1 MILTWGLTLWVCE
14 ELILMLPLCLGLTSA
29 LLIGTSFGQTY
40 HISLISTNILHDEY
54 LGSDALDFHTKA
66 HTYTTAKFITVQ
78 HDLSNPGIKPR
89 SPPLQVDSLPA
100 EAWGKPRNTGAGSLS
115 LLQRIF
121 LTQESN
127 QGLLHC
133 RWVLYQVSY
142 QGSQV
147 NR

>member
-1 MILTWGLTLWVCE
+1 
-14 ELILMLPLCLGLTSA
+14 MLPLCLGLTSA

-100 EAWGKPRNTGAGSLS
+100 EPQGKP
-115 LLQRIF
+115 IHF
-121 LTQESN
+121 LILYSKA
-127 QGLLHC
+127 LLHIYFMYSS
-133 RWVLYQVSY
+133 LYLSTCISNY
-142 QGSQV
+142 LYIF
-147 NR
+147 RFHM